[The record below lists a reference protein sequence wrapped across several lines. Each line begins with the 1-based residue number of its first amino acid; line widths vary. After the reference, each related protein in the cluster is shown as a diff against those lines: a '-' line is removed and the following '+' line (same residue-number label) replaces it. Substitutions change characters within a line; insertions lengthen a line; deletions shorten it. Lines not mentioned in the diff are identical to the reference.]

1 MPIECE
7 VDERMVGQWWFVDDC
22 SMRTWYAF
30 FAASCSQ
37 RVTYPGT
44 SSAKKSTD
52 KSMRF
57 ERVESKGHSF
67 PFMNLLIVCGRKYSF
82 SWENEER

>member
-1 MPIECE
+1 MCADMPIECE

-44 SSAKKSTD
+44 SSAQKSTD
-52 KSMRF
+52 KSLRF
-57 ERVESKGHSF
+57 ERVGQRAF
-67 PFMNLLIVCGRKYSF
+67 F
-82 SWENEER
+82 SPS